1 MRLFTLNKATN
12 EETLIRKCIDRDP
25 SAQRRL
31 YELYSGKMM
40 GVCRRYLYNMEEAE
54 EALSNGFI
62 KIFTHMERY
71 EFKGSF
77 EGWIRKIIVREC
89 LMYLRSKKSYVE
101 YTDNIERHDSEVAFE
116 TEMQL
121 DAEELLILVEELPEG
136 YRAVFNLYAIEGY
149 KHHEIAEM
157 LEITE
162 STSKTQLMRARRMLQ
177 SRIFALEKSFGELS
191 NHSKS

>member
-1 MRLFTLNKATN
+1 LRLFTINKATH
-12 EETLIRKCIDRDP
+12 EETLIRKCIERDA
-25 SAQRRL
+25 SAQRRI
-31 YELYSGKMM
+31 YDMYSGKMM
-40 GVCRRYLYNMEEAE
+40 GVCRRYLYNIEEAE

-62 KIFTHMERY
+62 KIFTHMDRY

-77 EGWIRKIIVREC
+77 EGWIRKIMVREC
-89 LMYLRSKKSYVE
+89 LMYLRGKKSYVE
-101 YTDNIERHDSEVAFE
+101 YTDNMERHDSEVAFD

-121 DAEELLILVEELPEG
+121 DAEELLILVDELPEG

-177 SRIFALEKSFGELS
+177 SRIVALEKSFGELS
-191 NHSKS
+191 NHSKT